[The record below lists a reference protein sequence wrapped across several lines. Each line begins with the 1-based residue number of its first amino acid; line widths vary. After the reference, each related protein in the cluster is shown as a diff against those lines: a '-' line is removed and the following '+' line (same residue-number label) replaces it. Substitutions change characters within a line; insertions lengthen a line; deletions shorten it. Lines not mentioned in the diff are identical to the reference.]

1 MASEVVTATEDPVF
15 AREEPMRLR
24 VESGPL
30 PLDVRVTAD
39 DGREVEV
46 TSIKWECDTGNPM
59 PRATIEMECFGALLD
74 VEPTVILQGVRA
86 ARSVTLPPG
95 LSTSQV
101 RYLEGVVGDVLAE
114 LGGVYDQRGRLL
126 RELEARGVSVAER
139 DEMLAHPSED
149 VSPFRP
155 APRL

>member
-74 VEPTVILQGVRA
+74 VERHTAPPAERA
-86 ARSVTLPPG
+86 AAVPG
-95 LSTSQV
+95 PLV
-101 RYLEGVVGDVLAE
+101 RGS
-114 LGGVYDQRGRLL
+114 RRLL
-126 RELEARGVSVAER
+126 VPEVAGAGEDDR
-139 DEMLAHPSED
+139 HPASLG
-149 VSPFRP
+149 SRQHIH
-155 APRL
+155 R